1 LTKLRPY
8 DRVYRYGGDEFLVC
22 LRSTKES
29 LVLVA
34 AERLHKAF
42 QEQPV
47 VFADGSSIPVTASFG
62 VCMLDIDV
70 PVYES
75 IERVDDARIAAKH
88 AGRNRC
94 RMWSPE
100 LTD

>member
-1 LTKLRPY
+1 
-8 DRVYRYGGDEFLVC
+8 VC